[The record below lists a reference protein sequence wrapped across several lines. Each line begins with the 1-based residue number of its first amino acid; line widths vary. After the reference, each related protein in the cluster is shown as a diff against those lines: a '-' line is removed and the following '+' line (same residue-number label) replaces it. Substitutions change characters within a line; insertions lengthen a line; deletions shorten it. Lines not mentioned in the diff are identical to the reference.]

1 MRTGRPL
8 VTVKAAVTL
17 DGKIGAPDDN
27 QGWITSEPA
36 RAHVQTLRHRSDAI
50 LTGIGTVLAD
60 DCRLTDRTGE
70 ERSRPLLRIVLDSL
84 LRIPAESKM
93 VTSARNDVLVVTTS
107 AASSDRRRRLESK
120 GVRVEVLEGSDGRVD
135 LRRRRHPAGARKISL
150 ADDRSRQPHQLDR
163 AGIRHRRQNLLLLR
177 AQDPRRHPIVYR

>member
-27 QGWITSEPA
+27 QGWITSESA

-93 VTSARNDVLVVTTS
+93 VTSAAQRRAGRHHLGRVLRPPPPPRIQRRRASKSSKVPT
-107 AASSDRRRRLESK
+107 AASTWT
-120 GVRVEVLEGSDGRVD
+120 
-135 LRRRRHPAGARKISL
+135 P
-150 ADDRSRQPHQLDR
+150 
-163 AGIRHRRQNLLLLR
+163 
-177 AQDPRRHPIVYR
+177 